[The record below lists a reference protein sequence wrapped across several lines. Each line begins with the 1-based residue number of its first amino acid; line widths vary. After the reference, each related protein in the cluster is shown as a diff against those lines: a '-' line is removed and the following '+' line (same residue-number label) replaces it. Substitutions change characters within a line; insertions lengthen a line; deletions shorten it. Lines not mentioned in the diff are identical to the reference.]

1 MMKKLLLLF
10 FVLVTQ
16 QAFCQEIAIN
26 EKNLSKKWVF
36 SDVINDKSEA
46 ENAEMREMLEGT
58 SLAFRDDKTYTFD
71 FLSQLNGT
79 WTFDPA
85 KKEIT
90 TKDRRGTNIW
100 HIHSLTKDQVIL
112 SRNDAK
118 QKVVF
123 KTE

>member
-1 MMKKLLLLF
+1 MKKLLLLLL
-10 FVLVTQ
+10 VLVSQ
-16 QAFCQEIAIN
+16 QTICQEIEIN

-58 SLAFRDDKTYTFD
+58 SLTFREDKTYTFD
-71 FLSQLNGT
+71 FVSELNGT
-79 WTFDPA
+79 WTLDPA

-100 HIHSLTKDQVIL
+100 HIHSLTKEKAVL
-112 SRNDAK
+112 SRNDAQ
-118 QKVVF
+118 QKVIF
-123 KTE
+123 KPE